1 MDSNIS
7 VIICTHNPR
16 EDYLLRVLGAL
27 KRQTLPTDQW
37 ELLLIDN
44 ASAEPLDCKYDLS
57 WHPNARHVLE
67 KELGLTPARLRGI
80 REACADLL
88 VFVDDDNVLPVEY
101 LQTALKISQEYPFLG
116 AWGGG
121 CEPEFEMSPPVW
133 IMPYLA
139 NLAIFNINR
148 PSWTN
153 QYFDYRCTPI
163 GAGMCIRKIAAQK
176 YLETVKMRNSSEHL
190 DRRGG
195 ELVSCGD
202 HDMAYCALD
211 LGLGVGLF
219 PDLKPIHLIPNKRLE
234 KDYVLKLLE
243 ADAYSAYM
251 LRKVRNFE
259 VEHIPPQTMKESRFA
274 RFKRCTR
281 EFLSSLRGL
290 IKVELDSATGKT
302 FEELVQEARTRGLRK
317 AAAKFLAP

>member
-1 MDSNIS
+1 MSIQIS
-7 VIICTHNPR
+7 VIICSHNPR
-16 EDYLLRVLGAL
+16 EDYLQRVLDAL
-27 KRQTLPTDQW
+27 DRQSLAKEHW

-44 ASAEPLDCKYDLS
+44 ASAKPLNSKYDLN
-57 WHPNARHVLE
+57 WHPNSRHVLE
-67 KELGLTPARLRGI
+67 EELGLTPARLRGI
-80 REACADLL
+80 REACAELL
-88 VFVDDDNVLPVEY
+88 VFIDDDNVLPVEY

-121 CEPEFEMSPPVW
+121 CEPEFEVPPPGW
-133 IMPYLA
+133 IEPYLG
-139 NLAIFNINR
+139 NLAILNINR

-163 GAGMCIRKIAAQK
+163 GAGMCIRKYPAQK

-219 PDLKPIHLIPNKRLE
+219 PELKPKHLIPSSRLE
-234 KDYVLKLLE
+234 KSYILRLSE
-243 ADAYSAYM
+243 ADAYSAYK
-251 LRKVRNFE
+251 LRRIRNFE
-259 VEHIPPQTMKESRFA
+259 VEHIPIENKITPLMRVRQSFRA
-274 RFKRCTR
+274 
-281 EFLSSLRGL
+281 FLSSVKGL
-290 IKVELDSATGKT
+290 FYTKESPKN
-302 FEELVQEARTRGLRK
+302 FEELVFEARVRGLKR
-317 AAAKFLAP
+317 AFSELGR